1 MTSAHEASYSIYG
14 YRHCNES
21 FTALLPWMRGS
32 IRQRFY
38 QPNMHMHMHLKD
50 SMVDFGRIY
59 SFWLFSFER
68 YNGLLGNIET
78 NKKGAFEVTFVRRF
92 LEETHSGDDVRSLER
107 HFRMDKAFYDFL
119 SAMVK
124 ETASTSTMA
133 RLTSADVIFDSEEFM
148 KLSVELNH
156 ANDSEP
162 LPPNAIENLRMT
174 STKICREHYL
184 LLHRFY
190 QVAYPNL
197 EICDYMRPQ
206 LGCTVVSPEIRKFT
220 NIKSTANCT
229 DAQSQSHREVR
240 SCKPCSHHLGAKKFR
255 HGLDKLRISSSTT

>member
-1 MTSAHEASYSIYG
+1 
-14 YRHCNES
+14 
-21 FTALLPWMRGS
+21 
-32 IRQRFY
+32 
-38 QPNMHMHMHLKD
+38 MHMHLKD

-240 SCKPCSHHLGAKKFR
+240 SCKPCSNHLVAKKFR
-255 HGLDKLRISSSTT
+255 HGLDKLRISFSTT